1 MESSQDSAEDGSDLP
16 LIALDLPSRSVFARC
31 DPPWVGIR
39 YKITVER
46 GGPPLQWLQGLANR
60 FLFLDFVVFH
70 RDGTLRR
77 PGDTESIFAKQQV
90 DLRWTWSDELRC
102 LHVNFSMNGHRLAW
116 RWDELQPEFE
126 NRFVPRLK
134 GTGHAGKLTFQY
146 TLSVT
151 GDVVAR
157 GRSSFGAESVELS
170 QSFGRSLSAGNTGLE
185 SFISVS
191 SMTPHH
197 LSDETF
203 YSLQGDE
210 QELKSQNSRPLLQRP
225 SSCLEEP
232 EAPPRLR
239 RARTNANRVTQYRW
253 LEPLLESIV
262 DEEKISGSNPTPLFV
277 VAGSCPNRF
286 SGMQAVLYCLGGSDI
301 DFWFVKPKRDDGGTI
316 EPETLRRHEKGPH
329 KNTAEKSYKLYAPL
343 AQKFCCGETDGDFT
357 FGVDGDHVFIQEA
370 SRDASERM
378 RVYLVWQE
386 LWSGPLAR
394 KPFIEGK
401 LCYVRGECGSTG
413 PSRFRSRQYRI
424 QDGRVW
430 IAPSEDEEVE
440 ADLFPDDGFQEMY
453 DMLGM

>member
-1 MESSQDSAEDGSDLP
+1 MESLQASAEDGSDLP

-31 DPPWVGIR
+31 DPPWVGVR

-46 GGPPLQWLQGLANR
+46 GGPPLQWLQGLTKR
-60 FLFLDFVVFH
+60 LFFLDYVVFH

-77 PGDTESIFAKQQV
+77 SSPSMRVFWPIETRWRWIDASNCVYV
-90 DLRWTWSDELRC
+90 DFTYK
-102 LHVNFSMNGHRLAW
+102 GHRLSW
-116 RWDELQPEFE
+116 RWDELQPDPEH
-126 NRFVPRLK
+126 RFVPLWR
-134 GTGHAGKLTFQY
+134 GTGHAGKFTFKY

-151 GDVVAR
+151 GDVAER
-157 GRSSFGAESVELS
+157 GPSSFKTESVELS
-170 QSFGRSLSAGNTGLE
+170 RSFGRSLSAGNTGLE
-185 SFISVS
+185 SFRSVS

-197 LSDETF
+197 LPDETF
-203 YSLQGDE
+203 YSLYADE
-210 QELKSQNSRPLLQRP
+210 QELKSRDSRPLLQMPP
-225 SSCLEEP
+225 SCREEP

-262 DEEKISGSNPTPLFV
+262 DGEKISSSNPTPLFV

-286 SGMQAVLYCLGGSDI
+286 SGMQAVLYCQGGSDI
-301 DFWFVKPKRDDGGTI
+301 DFWFVKPKRHDGGTI

-343 AQKFCCGETDGDFT
+343 AQKFSCGETDGDFT

-394 KPFIEGK
+394 NPFIEGK
-401 LCYVRGECGSTG
+401 LCYVRGDCGSTD
-413 PSRFRSRQYRI
+413 PSQFRSRQYRI